1 MHSPKR
7 PKRSILHPTALS
19 TVLFLLAALAIE
31 LVDELVDGANG
42 AAWPQI
48 QLDLSLSYTEVGLII
63 GLPYVIGSLIDPI
76 LGLLAD
82 AGYRRQLILGG
93 GFFFVLA
100 LIVTTF
106 ASGFWSLLLAFI
118 VFFSASGA
126 FVSLTQAALMDAD
139 PARREQNMA
148 RWALAGSL
156 GNTVGPLL
164 VGLAAV
170 LSLGW
175 RPVFALLAALTVVAL
190 ILVWR
195 QRSLLGSLTPLS
207 STEQD
212 PDKPSSVKTTLLE
225 GIKEALKELQ
235 RGEVQA
241 NLVLL
246 ECANLMLDV
255 FRGFLALYFVD
266 TVGATPA
273 QAALTVI
280 VLTGVGL
287 LGDALVVGLLERVS
301 GVWYVRLSALLMAL
315 VFPLFLLVPT
325 FGLKLALLGVLGML
339 NAGWY
344 AVLQARLY
352 DLIPDRSGIV
362 LTIGALTE
370 GLAGGIPILLGVL
383 AEQFGVGTAMRLL
396 LLGPLSLWFGLP
408 RVNRWNRCTLEE

>member
-1 MHSPKR
+1 M
-7 PKRSILHPTALS
+7 
-19 TVLFLLAALAIE
+19 
-31 LVDELVDGANG
+31 
-42 AAWPQI
+42 
-48 QLDLSLSYTEVGLII
+48 
-63 GLPYVIGSLIDPI
+63 
-76 LGLLAD
+76 
-82 AGYRRQLILGG
+82 
-93 GFFFVLA
+93 
-100 LIVTTF
+100 
-106 ASGFWSLLLAFI
+106 
-118 VFFSASGA
+118 
-126 FVSLTQAALMDAD
+126 
-139 PARREQNMA
+139 
-148 RWALAGSL
+148 
-156 GNTVGPLL
+156 
-164 VGLAAV
+164 
-170 LSLGW
+170 
-175 RPVFALLAALTVVAL
+175 VAL

-207 STEQD
+207 SIEQD

-362 LTIGALTE
+362 LTIGAVTE

-383 AEQFGVGTAMRLL
+383 AEQFGVGTAMWLL
-396 LLGPLSLWFGLP
+396 LLGPLALWFGLP
-408 RVNRWNRCTLEE
+408 RVNRWNRCTFDE